1 MIELKAPAAFG
12 PGKKRGR
19 KRKPKRSGAA
29 REKRARRPRDE
40 KRSLI
45 CSIIIGSVVVHLIAL
60 ALFGIWVVSRN
71 YKQPAATFEVTK
83 RVTIPTQ
90 TPEHKMN
97 MAAHEAMAPKP
108 SFNDKLVSTR
118 PTNFALPDLPK
129 VDLDQMLPL
138 DPSELV
144 SDQVSS
150 LVGAAGLGS
159 GQGSGLGGSGGSGT
173 SGMGFFGIEDA
184 AASVVIMIDVSSSM
198 FGRTGDYDYGTR
210 KKLREG
216 TEQSFQRVRDE
227 AMKLIDGLDINA
239 RFNVMRWS
247 GSAQLWRETLVPAT
261 DTNKAEAKAHIQ
273 EQVDVNTAGP
283 IGGRPGG
290 TRHDY
295 ALEALFKLNP
305 EVAFMLSDGN
315 ATASQPGGGLQTI
328 EEDVLLKMVAD
339 AKAASDTIPRIHTLY
354 YLTGADKKDEERM
367 LRGIARRSGG
377 DFRKVK
383 VDKR

>member
-1 MIELKAPAAFG
+1 MIEIQAPP
-12 PGKKRGR
+12 PGGEKKRR
-19 KRKPKRSGAA
+19 AKPKRPPKG
-29 REKRARRPRDE
+29 KRPRRKGDE

-45 CSIIIGSVVVHLIAL
+45 ASIIVGSIIVHLVAL
-60 ALFGIWVVSRN
+60 AIFGIWVVARK

-83 RVTIPTQ
+83 RITIPTQ

-118 PTNFALPDLPK
+118 PTEFALPDLPK

-144 SDQVSS
+144 SDQVSG
-150 LVGAAGLGS
+150 LVGSAGLGS
-159 GQGSGLGGSGGSGT
+159 GQGSGLGGGGGSGR

-184 AASVVIMIDVSSSM
+184 ADSVVIMIDVSSSM
-198 FGRTGDYDYGTR
+198 FGRTGDYDYDTR

-216 TEQSFQRVRDE
+216 KDQSFQRVRDE
-227 AMKLIDGLDINA
+227 AVKLIDGLDINA

-247 GSAQLWRETLVPAT
+247 GSARLWRESLVPAT
-261 DTNKAEAKAHIQ
+261 DANKADAKAHIQ

-305 EVAFMLSDGN
+305 EVAFMLTDGN
-315 ATASQPGGGLQTI
+315 ATASEQGGGLRTI
-328 EEDVLLKMVAD
+328 EEDELYKLIAD
-339 AKAASDTIPRIHTLY
+339 AKQGGRSVPRIHTLY
-354 YLTGADKKDEERM
+354 YLTGADKREEEKM
-367 LRGIARRSGG
+367 LRGIARKSDGE
-377 DFRKVK
+377 FRKVK